1 MAKTDKKSIFAF
13 VLFSLM
19 FTLFLPVSLFFL
31 VWLKIKKE
39 NKQSAFD
46 RLYPLSEPGL
56 DTREASIQQIFLIS
70 SAVDAPYQSDPIE
83 PKQLV
88 LEHIPS
94 TKKYTL
100 TQSKG

>member
-1 MAKTDKKSIFAF
+1 MHKKNIFAF
-13 VLFSLM
+13 VLLSLT
-19 FTLFLPVSLFFL
+19 FTLFLPVSLFL
-31 VWLKIKKE
+31 LLWLKIKNEKQ
-39 NKQSAFD
+39 QSAFE

-56 DTREASIQQIFLIS
+56 DTREASVQQIFLIS
-70 SAVDAPYQSDPIE
+70 SAVASPYKSDLIE

-88 LEHIPS
+88 VEHLPA